1 MRFFIMWKYVKN
13 IQEKEKRKVDER
25 NNSIMNIYS
34 VIQFTDYDEI
44 TYIIFIN

>member
-1 MRFFIMWKYVKN
+1 MRFFIMWKYAKN